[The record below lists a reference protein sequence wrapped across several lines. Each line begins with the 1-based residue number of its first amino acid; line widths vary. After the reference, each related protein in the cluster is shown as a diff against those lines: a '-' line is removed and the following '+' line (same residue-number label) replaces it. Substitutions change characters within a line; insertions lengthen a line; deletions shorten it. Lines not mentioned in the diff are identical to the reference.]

1 MTKDTS
7 ELLPTAEYSG
17 PVSKR
22 FEVDPTKP
30 HSTSGRTNGPSD
42 YVLAAGAV
50 DRDAPTEAT
59 DTRIGRLRA
68 YVTTLQDE
76 VNEFLTERMT
86 RKGEEEE
93 QDLVNPE
100 EEEDED
106 QSGF

>member
-1 MTKDTS
+1 MTKDTN

-17 PVSKR
+17 LVSR
-22 FEVDPTKP
+22 TFEVDPSKP

-50 DRDAPTEAT
+50 DRDAPTEAP

-76 VNEFLTERMT
+76 VNEFLTERMKI
-86 RKGEEEE
+86 KGEEEG

-100 EEEDED
+100 EEEEED
-106 QSGF
+106 QSGL

>member
-1 MTKDTS
+1 MTEDTN
-7 ELLPTAEYSG
+7 ELLPTAEYAG
-17 PVSKR
+17 PVLKR
-22 FEVDPTKP
+22 FEVDPSKP

-68 YVTTLQDE
+68 YLTTLQDE
-76 VNEFLTERMT
+76 VNEFLTERMKT
-86 RKGEEEE
+86 KGEEEG
-93 QDLVNPE
+93 QDLVNFE

-106 QSGF
+106 QTGV